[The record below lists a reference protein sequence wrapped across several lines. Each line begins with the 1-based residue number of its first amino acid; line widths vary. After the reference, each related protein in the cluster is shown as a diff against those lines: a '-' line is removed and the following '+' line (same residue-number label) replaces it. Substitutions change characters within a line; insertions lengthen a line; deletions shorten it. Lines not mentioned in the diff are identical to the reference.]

1 MRVIEIGDDYDRA
14 LVSGFV
20 AREETRSRIDR
31 DRDLF
36 RDRVSRHRGREYLE
50 RFEDRS
56 RALDI
61 DLLARRSI
69 SIGRRVQ
76 SAFRD
81 DMIFDLHSVGD
92 FQHSSTRIQ
101 DYLLSVPQI
110 NYRARN
116 QRMEAWGRPTSDY
129 AYRDD
134 EDPRHNPYYRA
145 MHDGYLQVCPDDPTS
160 MYAESY
166 LGQTE
171 ADMELLSHDE
181 KMTLHRSAALLLD
194 LLDARDSE
202 DPTSPQNNLL

>member
-1 MRVIEIGDDYDRA
+1 MRIIEIGDDYDRA

-31 DRDLF
+31 DREVF
-36 RDRVSRHRGREYLE
+36 RESVSRHRGREYLD
-50 RFEDRS
+50 RFDDRS

-61 DLLARRSI
+61 DLLARRAV

-81 DMIFDLHSVGD
+81 DLIFDLHTIGD
-92 FQHSSTRIQ
+92 FQHAPTRIQ
-101 DYLLSVPQI
+101 DYLLANPEV

-116 QRMEAWGRPTSDY
+116 QRMEAWGRPTTDY

-134 EDPRHNPYYRA
+134 ENPDFNPHYRA
-145 MHDGYLQVCPDDPTS
+145 LYDGWMRVCEDDPTS
-160 MYAESY
+160 MYSVSY

-171 ADMELLSHDE
+171 ADMELLSHSE
-181 KMTLHRSAALLLD
+181 QMSLHRNTALLLD
-194 LLDARDSE
+194 LLDEREGE
-202 DPTSPQNNLL
+202 DPTSPKNNLL